1 MDYPVAG
8 PDRRAARLR
17 LPSWNRIW
25 LPNASDWAWGRSLP
39 CCRRFRPRC
48 SLPCNRPP
56 KLLRGCRQRV
66 AEADQAAAAAN
77 ETAQSLAQQI
87 ESALAARGQSDLAA
101 AMDRAGG
108 LVSQFRRR
116 VQLDERLDQLGRY
129 QAELEERGRQLIDR
143 QMLPVGVLVGLG
155 AVFVVGVMLVLAG
168 LLMPT
173 SITGSVGWAL
183 AVLGLAG
190 SGAAAAGKVL
200 LERSN
205 SRQLDGCQKQLG
217 VLQLQVEQA
226 KADRD
231 ALDGQLPH
239 GGGPIPSRLQAAE
252 KELAALEELTP
263 LDTRRSAARQEAE
276 AAARRAAGAKEELKA
291 ARRRW
296 RQALSMLG
304 LPEDLS
310 LQQVSGLRQRGDR
323 IAETQRR
330 LGQLREDLLRRQRE
344 LDGLTARIG
353 QLAADAGVAL
363 GPAGPIEQL
372 RQLAE
377 AAAEQEASAARR
389 DAIRSAS
396 AAHPHRPGQARRG
409 HQPAETSSPRAVF
422 RGRRQGRAGVSPAG
436 AASCS
441 GRRARPRARG
451 DRPGNPEGGR
461 GGRLSRDRHPAAVGG
476 PGDRHAGSPPR

>member
-1 MDYPVAG
+1 M
-8 PDRRAARLR
+8 
-17 LPSWNRIW
+17 
-25 LPNASDWAWGRSLP
+25 
-39 CCRRFRPRC
+39 
-48 SLPCNRPP
+48 
-56 KLLRGCRQRV
+56 

-129 QAELEERGRQLIDR
+129 QVELEERGRQLLDR

-173 SITGSVGWAL
+173 SVTGSLGWAL
-183 AVLGLAG
+183 ATLGLAG
-190 SGAAAAGKVL
+190 TGAAAVGKVL

-226 KADRD
+226 KADRE

-252 KELAALEELTP
+252 RELAALEELTP
-263 LDTRRSAARQEAE
+263 LDTRRNAARQEAE

-296 RQALSMLG
+296 RQAPG
-304 LPEDLS
+304 
-310 LQQVSGLRQRGDR
+310 
-323 IAETQRR
+323 
-330 LGQLREDLLRRQRE
+330 
-344 LDGLTARIG
+344 
-353 QLAADAGVAL
+353 DAG
-363 GPAGPIEQL
+363 
-372 RQLAE
+372 LA
-377 AAAEQEASAARR
+377 
-389 DAIRSAS
+389 
-396 AAHPHRPGQARRG
+396 
-409 HQPAETSSPRAVF
+409 
-422 RGRRQGRAGVSPAG
+422 
-436 AASCS
+436 
-441 GRRARPRARG
+441 
-451 DRPGNPEGGR
+451 
-461 GGRLSRDRHPAAVGG
+461 
-476 PGDRHAGSPPR
+476 